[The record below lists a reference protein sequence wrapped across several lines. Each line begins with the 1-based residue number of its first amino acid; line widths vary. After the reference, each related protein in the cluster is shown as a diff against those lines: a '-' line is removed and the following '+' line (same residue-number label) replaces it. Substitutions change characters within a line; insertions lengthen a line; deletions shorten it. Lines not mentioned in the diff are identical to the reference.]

1 MDIFLAGTPVTL
13 TVPLQD
19 AAGNV
24 IEVASVEYRIVKH
37 DGSEVLARAALTD
50 FAGGSEVVVE
60 IPASLNEVAAI
71 DPATLTSD
79 QIEAVFIRES
89 RTVELFLVDPVGNTR
104 LASATYALE
113 PITTLIAGTNSFQ
126 TFSQAQLVALDIPAL
141 AGWRGAADKDKIAAL
156 IEARIRICQLRFTN
170 ISEGADVGDLSLVTP
185 LQFGSLTAQFKLALS
200 RAQVVEADAI
210 LGGDPVDV
218 RRKEGLILESIGEVK
233 QMFRGGKPLELPVS
247 KRALKYLSPFV
258 SFSQRIG
265 RG

>member
-1 MDIFLAGTPVTL
+1 MDIFLAGTSVAL

-19 AAGNV
+19 ASGNPL
-24 IEVASVEYRIVKH
+24 EVASVEYRIVKH
-37 DGSEVLARAALTD
+37 DGSEILARTGLMG
-50 FAGGSEVVVE
+50 FAGGAEVVVE
-60 IPASLNEVAAI
+60 IPASLNEVAPI
-71 DPATLTSD
+71 DPTTITAD
-79 QIEAVFIRES
+79 QIEALFVRES
-89 RTVELFLVDPVGNTR
+89 RTVELFLTDPVGNVR
-104 LASATYALE
+104 LFSASYALE
-113 PITTLIAGTNSFQ
+113 PVSTLIPGLNSFQ
-126 TFSQAQLVALDIPAL
+126 SFSQASLVALDIPAL

-170 ISEGADVGDLSLVTP
+170 ISEGADVGGLATVTP
-185 LQFGSLTAQFKLALS
+185 LQFGSLSARFRLALC